1 MVNFNIG
8 KVLAFVF
15 VGGIIFIAVPVL
27 SVLFGMLA
35 GWITSLFFNDMLL
48 PMFKGTFLEGYSLTS
63 IGGFLGFIGAFFKT
77 SYTSSSK

>member
-8 KVLAFVF
+8 KILAFVF

-35 GWITSLFFNDMLL
+35 GWVTGLFFSDMLL
-48 PMFKGTFLEGYSLTS
+48 PMFKGTFLEGYSLAY

-77 SYTSSSK
+77 SYTSSK